1 MDNVI
6 MARDEYRAENWALII
21 KDCAASGLTNKAY
34 CQQHGISEKSYYYW
48 LHKIR
53 KQACEQTG
61 PQIVAIEPTP
71 SEKDECLKIEFKGAE
86 LKLPAG
92 VDMNAVAALLTS
104 LQSI

>member
-6 MARDEYRAENWALII
+6 MARDEYRAENWALVI

-34 CQQHGISEKSYYYW
+34 CQQHGISEKSYYW

-61 PQIVAIEPTP
+61 PQIVAIDSVPKEQ
-71 SEKDECLKIEFKGAE
+71 DERLKIEFKGAE
-86 LKLPAG
+86 LKLPTG

-104 LQSI
+104 LQNI